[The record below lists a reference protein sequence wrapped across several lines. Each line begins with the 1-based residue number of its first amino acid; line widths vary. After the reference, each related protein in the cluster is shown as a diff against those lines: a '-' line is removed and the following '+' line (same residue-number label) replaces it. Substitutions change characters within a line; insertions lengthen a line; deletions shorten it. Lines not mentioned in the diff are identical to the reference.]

1 MPDIDFGAIL
11 SSAGSAAAPLS
22 GVAGAINLSDPS
34 WDLFILLFFVVGAL
48 LYGFTLGRE
57 RVIVLIVSMY
67 MALAV
72 IGNAPWLHS
81 FQTKIE
87 VGNMF
92 AFQITTFLGVFL
104 FLFFFLSRSALMRSL
119 TLGDEGRWWHVLLFS
134 FLQVGLLISMMLSYL
149 PTEATDRLLEPT
161 RLIFVSAEGR
171 FTWIVLPIV
180 AMMIL
185 RGKRDEKS

>member
-1 MPDIDFGAIL
+1 MPDIDFGAIM
-11 SSAGSAAAPLS
+11 SSAGSVAGSA
-22 GVAGAINLSDPS
+22 AGAINLSDPS

-72 IGNAPWLHS
+72 IGNAPWLHD

-104 FLFFFLSRSALMRSL
+104 LLFFFLSRSALMRSL
-119 TLGDEGRWWHVLLFS
+119 TLGDDGRWWHVLLFS
-134 FLQVGLLISMMLSYL
+134 FLQVGLLISMTLSYL
-149 PTEATDRLLEPT
+149 PREATDRLLEPT

-171 FTWIVLPIV
+171 FAWIVLPIV

-185 RGKRDEKS
+185 RGKKKDKE